1 MIENLTL
8 CFFGSFV
15 LNVLIGFFIVVNLKK
30 RHPEMYKKFGGAKI
44 LNPFKRLDFS
54 IFLFRRG
61 YAEGNLTK
69 FHPYDLFL
77 ITFVV
82 SILLFL
88 LLMFLS

>member
-8 CFFGSFV
+8 FFFGSLV
-15 LNVLIGFFIVVNLKK
+15 INVLIGFFIMVDLK
-30 RHPEMYKKFGGAKI
+30 RRYPEMYKKFGGTKF

-54 IFLFRRG
+54 IFIFRRG
-61 YAEGNLTK
+61 YAEGNLAK

-77 ITFVV
+77 ITFVA